1 MYTTC
6 VPSFSKTDLSTDLS
20 TTVLTD
26 LSDLVPSPTLLVQQP
41 PAQQYLE
48 VKNRNQTFLQI
59 AETIVG
65 RADTFRFILQEHTR
79 KLLNSRKLCALLQ
92 WTTLVANRSEDNLD
106 TRAKQSEALSLAID
120 RASRLVRGRARGHCR
135 ALALEQAN
143 ILDTA
148 ARYAHAIASRI
159 DANIAQGEKSSAGR
173 AFIDS
178 AVATWYSGEFDP
190 YMLDLT
196 QEETRNLKNF
206 LCINYLI
213 VQCHALSGLP

>member
-6 VPSFSKTDLSTDLS
+6 VPSFPKTDLSTAVLS
-20 TTVLTD
+20 D
-26 LSDLVPSPTLLVQQP
+26 LSDLIPSPTLLIQQP
-41 PAQQYLE
+41 PAQQYL
-48 VKNRNQTFLQI
+48 KDRNRNQTFLQI

-65 RADTFRFILQEHTR
+65 RADAFRFILQEHTR

-92 WTTLVANRSEDNLD
+92 WTTLVAERSEENLD
-106 TRAKQSEALSLAID
+106 THAKQSEALSLAIN

-135 ALALEQAN
+135 VLALEQAN
-143 ILDTA
+143 ELDTA
-148 ARYAHAIASRI
+148 ARYAHAIASRL
-159 DANIAQGEKSSAGR
+159 DAKMTQGEKSSAGR

-213 VQCHALSGLP
+213 VQCHALSGLS